1 MINFV
6 NKVVIIEY
14 DKQQYT
20 EKEKEELEA
29 EIFSNVPKYD
39 RVPGT
44 IYYDQKGNH
53 FVIQQ
58 IMYDARHLQLTYFV
72 SQIPV
77 QKEPSK
83 ILKIN

>member
-1 MINFV
+1 MSNFAS
-6 NKVVIIEY
+6 KLVIIDY

-20 EKEKEELEA
+20 EEEKEKLEA

-44 IYYDQKGNH
+44 IYYDKKGNH

-58 IMYDARHLQLTYFV
+58 IMYDARHMQLTYFV
-72 SQIPV
+72 SQIPL
-77 QKEPSK
+77 QKEQSR